1 MKQLQTPIN
10 PSSLTSD
17 LMKNIRKKIL
27 SLLYT
32 IIVFPDNLSALLPF
46 CEVFNIWKLYIGQ
59 NDLFVAS
66 NCSYF
71 YIAKSVI
78 AS

>member
-1 MKQLQTPIN
+1 MKQLQTPIK
-10 PSSLTSD
+10 PSLLTSD

-32 IIVFPDNLSALLPF
+32 IIVFPDNLSALLS
-46 CEVFNIWKLYIGQ
+46 YIGQ
-59 NDLFVAS
+59 NDLFLAS

-71 YIAKSVI
+71 YITKSVI